1 MPEIPEMLIETSEV
15 VAEELY
21 NRSLFNP
28 DVATSFEILNGRL
41 DKENYGGGNKSVPPY
56 ACQFG
61 SFAAGFYFGFD
72 KDEFVYAEQIGGNRE
87 VEGTISTSKFDRIVS
102 AGLSADMWL
111 PFDASFVLFGIQ
123 AFFKQDAI
131 AFIKVSG
138 IDDLGDNAAKTEYWS
153 LKVYF
158 DDDQLSGMYASIP
171 HSKVSGLDEGNPSF
185 STLTSDPDFDAE
197 HWIDSEVVGVTDS
210 VLDYGYGRESRYR
223 FASKVAAKTNVS
235 KGYHSITTSFFAGVA
250 DGNQGGAK
258 LVIPT
263 GGIWA
268 LAFR

>member
-1 MPEIPEMLIETSEV
+1 MPEIPPMLIETSEV

-21 NRSLFNP
+21 DKSLFDPNTN
-28 DVATSFEILNGRL
+28 VTFEILNGRL
-41 DKENYGGGNKSVPPY
+41 GTDNYSGGSKSVPAY
-56 ACQFG
+56 ACQIG
-61 SFAAGFYFGFD
+61 AFAAGFYIGFD
-72 KDEFVYAEQIGGNRE
+72 KDEFVYAEQIGGN
-87 VEGTISTSKFDRIVS
+87 INSTTQFDRIVS
-102 AGLSADMWL
+102 AGLSADIWL
-111 PFDASFVLFGIQ
+111 PFDASFVLFGFQ

-131 AFIKVSG
+131 CFTADGADADVDATKE
-138 IDDLGDNAAKTEYWS
+138 KTEYWS

-158 DDDQLSGMYASIP
+158 DDDQLYGLYTNVP
-171 HSKVSGLDEGNPSF
+171 HSKVNTLDEGNSNYEA
-185 STLTSDPDFDAE
+185 SSATYWSDAE
-197 HWIDSEVVGVTDS
+197 IVSTGPSTF
-210 VLDYGYGRESRYR
+210 DYSYSRESRYR
-223 FASKVAAKTNVS
+223 FASKIAAKTNVS